1 MGLSREAFR
10 DFLRSVF
17 QVRES
22 DMLCSEF
29 FEALPRYVE
38 SVVAGRPASDEELAR
53 VAHHVTQ
60 CPECRETYDAL
71 LLVIRAA
78 R

>member
-1 MGLSREAFR
+1 MGVSHEALL

-17 QVRES
+17 QVHEP
-22 DMLCSEF
+22 DMLCSEY
-29 FEALPRYVE
+29 FEALPRYVDG
-38 SVVAGRPASDEELAR
+38 VVAGRPASDAELAR
-53 VAHHVTQ
+53 VADHITQ

-71 LLVIRAA
+71 LLIIRAA